1 MIEKK
6 TPSSKAGESQSQ
18 ISIFKG
24 ELDKYEGR
32 IAKLLAERYNIGA
45 HEFIQSA
52 VNAVTKNF
60 KLLKCERGSLIGA
73 ILLSA
78 ELGLRFNTPQGHA
91 FIYPASNSDEA
102 VFQIGY
108 KGYIEMAY
116 RNPRVKSVY
125 ASVCYEKDAYEY
137 EEGTFPKLTHIPN
150 ITEKNRGEILFSYA
164 VVKLEGC
171 DPITVIVDKNVLDKL
186 DKLSGGSSYN
196 SLDVHDSMR
205 MKSAIKKVM
214 KLLPTNSAPEISYA
228 IESED
233 KITMGAK
240 IRASESGDVNII
252 DKDPNDKN
260 KKYDEQFG

>member
-1 MIEKK
+1 MKTTSEKPLAA
-6 TPSSKAGESQSQ
+6 TP
-18 ISIFKG
+18 ISIFKS
-24 ELDKYEGR
+24 ELDKYESR
-32 IAKLLAERYNIGA
+32 ISKLLSERYNIGA

-52 VNAVTKNF
+52 VNAVTKNP
-60 KLLKCERGSLIGA
+60 KLLKCERGSLIGS

-91 FIYPASNSDEA
+91 FIFPEKDSDEA
-102 VFQIGY
+102 KFQIGY

-116 RNPRVKSVY
+116 RNPRLKSIY

-150 ITEKNRGEILFSYA
+150 ITEKNRGDILFCYA
-164 VVKLEGC
+164 VAKLEGC

-186 DKLSGGSSYN
+186 DKLSGSSY
-196 SLDVHDSMR
+196 SDYDVHDSLK
-205 MKSAIKKVM
+205 MKSAIKKIM

-233 KITMGAK
+233 KIIMGARV
-240 IRASESGDVNII
+240 RATESGDVKIL
-252 DKDPNDKN
+252 DKQQTDKN
-260 KKYDEQFG
+260 KKYDEQFGGS

>member
-6 TPSSKAGESQSQ
+6 TPSSKAGESQ

-171 DPITVIVDKNVLDKL
+171 DPITVVVDKNVLDKL

-240 IRASESGDVNII
+240 IRASESGDVKII

>member
-6 TPSSKAGESQSQ
+6 TPSSKAGESQ

-91 FIYPASNSDEA
+91 FIFPNNSGEA
-102 VFQIGY
+102 TFQIGY

-116 RNPRVKSVY
+116 RNPRLKSIY

-150 ITEKNRGEILFSYA
+150 ITEKNRGDILFCYA
-164 VVKLEGC
+164 VAKLEGC

-186 DKLSGGSSYN
+186 DKLSGSSY
-196 SLDVHDSMR
+196 SDYDVHDSLK
-205 MKSAIKKVM
+205 MKSAIKKIM

-240 IRASESGDVNII
+240 IRASESGDVKII